1 MRSFNR
7 FMGIAALVLVI
18 VMIGS
23 IIFASSYISSHRELL
38 SELGINSHGNAI
50 QWNWPFSSNERSSHY
65 ETLTQSDESTFTL
78 PESIILDIG
87 TDELVFI
94 EEDRTDILVEYI
106 NEYPD
111 TPLYQIDYQTE
122 MKNDNLYIT
131 SSQNIKSLYLDKDYE
146 SRITVHVPQ
155 DFELDTLDLT
165 MSMGEITQQSIM
177 NKVNN
182 LILSANL
189 GDIDVEID
197 SPKDSLNID
206 CAMGSIELDVNAPV
220 KTLDCQASFGEVNL
234 NLGSSIAILS
244 TSADMGSI
252 NITAESD
259 IQTVELTA
267 QMGSITGN
275 FDGRVDKLTA
285 NCDMGSINLEMEKT
299 DGITAYID
307 ADMGSVEIDDDID
320 LVKEN
325 DEPDYKL
332 SAQMGD
338 IEIKNR

>member
-7 FMGIAALVLVI
+7 FMGITALVLV
-18 VMIGS
+18 VVLIGS
-23 IIFASSYISSHRELL
+23 IIFTSTYVASHRELL
-38 SELGINSHGNAI
+38 NELGGNGV
-50 QWNWPFSSNERSSHY
+50 QWNWSFGSNERSSHY
-65 ETLTQSDESTFTL
+65 ETLTQSDETSFAL

-87 TDELVFI
+87 TDELIFI
-94 EEDRTDILVEYI
+94 EEDRKDILVVYV

-111 TPLYQIDYQTE
+111 TPLYQVDYHTE
-122 MKNDNLYIT
+122 MKNDTLYIT

-146 SRITVHVPQ
+146 SRITIHVPQ
-155 DFELDTLDLT
+155 DFKLDTLDLT

-177 NKVNN
+177 NNVDN

-197 SPKDSLNID
+197 SPKDSLSID

-234 NLGSSIAILS
+234 NLGSSVGSLS

-252 NITAESD
+252 NITAQSD
-259 IQTVELTA
+259 IQTVELSA

-275 FDGRVDKLTA
+275 FDGRVDKMTA
-285 NCDMGSINLEMEKT
+285 DCDMGSINLEMEKT

-325 DEPDYKL
+325 ADPDYKL